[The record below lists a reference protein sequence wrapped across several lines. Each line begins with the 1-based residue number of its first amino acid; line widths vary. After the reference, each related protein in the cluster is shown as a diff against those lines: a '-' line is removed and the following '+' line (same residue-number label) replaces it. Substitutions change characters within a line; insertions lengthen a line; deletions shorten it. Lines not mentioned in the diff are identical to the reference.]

1 MVPIK
6 DLYEIQY
13 SKNMNLT
20 ELICMT
26 DVISNNIIRK
36 EDQKDTKTLIL
47 KLEKCLNEKG
57 ESNEKY

>member
-6 DLYEIQY
+6 DLYEILY

-26 DVISNNIIRK
+26 DAINNNIIRK

-47 KLEKCLNEKG
+47 KLKKFLNERS
-57 ESNEKY
+57 E